1 MKVESKMV
9 TVTLPPALYEEL
21 ETLAAKG
28 GHKVPSYVRW
38 LIWKHLA
45 GQDISVPLFPL
56 KSE

>member
-1 MKVESKMV
+1 MKTKTRKV
-9 TVTLPPALYEEL
+9 TVTLPLALYEEL

-45 GQDISVPLFPL
+45 GQDISVPLFPM

>member
-21 ETLAAKG
+21 ETLVAKG